1 MNRLLL
7 TIYLVSVPII
17 ALTTLYELGS
27 VHLQS
32 GFPFVWVDCLL
43 ILGLPNYGQCG
54 YYLDWFALL
63 LDVVFYTGWGYGLLG
78 CWVLLGGG
86 RSHPPPS

>member
-17 ALTTLYELGS
+17 ALIALYELGS

-32 GFPFVWVDCLL
+32 GFPFVWVYCLA

-54 YYLDWFALL
+54 YYFDWFALL
-63 LDVVFYTGWGYGLLG
+63 LDVAFYTGWGYALLG
-78 CWVLLGGG
+78 CWALLGGC
-86 RSHPPPS
+86 RSHPPP